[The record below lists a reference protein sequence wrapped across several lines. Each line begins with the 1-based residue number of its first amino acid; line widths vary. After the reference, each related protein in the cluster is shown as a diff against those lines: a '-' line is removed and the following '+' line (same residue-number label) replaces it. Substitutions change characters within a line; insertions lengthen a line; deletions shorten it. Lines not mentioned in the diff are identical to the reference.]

1 MTRIELDSK
10 TFFDN
15 GVLPLRG
22 FLPRKLVAAAQG
34 SISSELTRLK
44 IKVNGKISA
53 SRIQDLPVFQQTGR
67 LGQMIK
73 GGDEIDRLFPE
84 ELLVAM
90 NSLAGSPL
98 KAAGPHPQVLLSL
111 PHKEAWSL
119 SHLNWHLDLT
129 PPTTDQVP
137 GVQAFVLID
146 DVQPQGGATLA
157 LAGSHRL
164 HHVQREHN
172 AHAILRQ
179 DSDFF
184 SAPEKFV
191 EPQVVHGA
199 RVQIVE
205 MSGRAGD
212 VYLMDLR
219 VLHSPSINARKAIR
233 MMATNRFLR
242 LFKPEE
248 TG

>member
-1 MTRIELDSK
+1 MKRVELDAK
-10 TFFDN
+10 KFFDN

-22 FLPRKLVAAAQG
+22 FLPPKLVAAVQN
-34 SISSELTRLK
+34 SILSELTRLK
-44 IKVNGKISA
+44 IKVNGKIAA
-53 SRIQDLPVFQQTGR
+53 SKIQNLPVFQQTGR

-73 GGDEIDRLFPE
+73 VGDEIDRLFPE
-84 ELLVAM
+84 ELLAAM
-90 NSLAGSPL
+90 NSLTGSPL
-98 KAAGPHPQVLLSL
+98 KAASPQPQILLSL

-119 SHLNWHLDLT
+119 NHLNWHLDLT
-129 PPTTDQVP
+129 PPKTDQTP

-157 LAGSHRL
+157 LAGSHKL
-164 HHVQREHN
+164 HYVHRDHN
-172 AHAILRQ
+172 AHGILRQ
-179 DSDFF
+179 HSEFV
-184 SAPEKFV
+184 SAPEKFF
-191 EPQVVHGA
+191 EPQVVHGV

-219 VLHSPSINARKAIR
+219 VLHSPSINSRKDIR

-242 LFKPEE
+242 LFKPE
-248 TG
+248 